1 MGEINVPID
10 PIGPKT
16 PGIPIG
22 PGDHVVPKQPMG
34 PSKETILASARL
46 IKGIVEG
53 TMYKNDFYKDDD
65 VTPKIPTEK
74 AIFQQLN
81 MLESNINYIKD
92 NQKMVQDIRLDFD
105 ERVLMGYIEGD
116 VVMNFL
122 KNGSRNWITKND
134 IIDDSKNI

>member
-10 PIGPKT
+10 PIGPKD
-16 PGIPIG
+16 PGI
-22 PGDHVVPKQPMG
+22 PKQPMG

-81 MLESNINYIKD
+81 MLESNIYYIKD

-105 ERVLMGYIEGD
+105 EEVLMDYVKGP

-122 KNGSRNWITKND
+122 KNGPRNWITKND
-134 IIDDSKNI
+134 QIDNSKNI

>member
-16 PGIPIG
+16 PGI
-22 PGDHVVPKQPMG
+22 PKQPMG

-105 ERVLMGYIEGD
+105 EEVLMGYIEGD

-122 KNGSRNWITKND
+122 KNGPRNWITKND